1 MGTHE
6 EVLII
11 EAGLT
16 GITLAERLKNKLVNT
31 FGYNKK
37 IPILELKKTDDKN
50 LKFFSRFYL

>member
-1 MGTHE
+1 METHE

-11 EAGLT
+11 EAGLM

>member
-1 MGTHE
+1 MGTHV

-16 GITLAERLKNKLVNT
+16 RITLAERLKNKLVNT

-37 IPILELKKTDDKN
+37 IPILELKKQTI
-50 LKFFSRFYL
+50 RI

>member
-16 GITLAERLKNKLVNT
+16 RITLAERLKNKLVNT

>member
-6 EVLII
+6 EVLIV

>member
-50 LKFFSRFYL
+50 LKSFSRFYL

>member
-11 EAGLT
+11 EAGLM

-37 IPILELKKTDDKN
+37 IPILELKKQTI
-50 LKFFSRFYL
+50 RI